1 MLRLFVKKIDLN
13 SKNKSVSIYG
23 IYYSVKEIY
32 YSVKGI
38 YYSVKKMKVPI

>member
-23 IYYSVKEIY
+23 IYYSVK
-32 YSVKGI
+32 GI

>member
-32 YSVKGI
+32 YSVK
-38 YYSVKKMKVPI
+38 KMKVPI